1 MQIELKDI
9 KAGELVHEYS
19 CAIEEFPAISALA
32 DSGELKFYPPLV
44 FSLRLQRTG
53 KLVVVEGNLSAE
65 VEFQCGRCLQRY
77 KMALAE
83 PFSLTCAP
91 QPENCEVDEEV
102 IDEEIELAD
111 SDLGLVFYQNEIL
124 ELQEPL
130 LEQLLM
136 AIPISPLCK
145 DNCSGLCPECGV
157 NLNIGNCDCVKKVF
171 NNKFNI
177 LANLDF
183 KSPE

>member
-1 MQIELKDI
+1 VQIELKDI
-9 KAGELVHEYS
+9 KAGELVQEYS
-19 CAIEEFPAISALA
+19 CAIDEFPAISDLV
-32 DSGELKFYPPLV
+32 DSGELKFYPPLA

-65 VEFQCGRCLQRY
+65 VEFQCGRCLQKY
-77 KMALAE
+77 KTAVAE
-83 PFSLTCAP
+83 SFSFTFAP
-91 QPENCEVDEEV
+91 QPEKCEIEEEAIDEEV
-102 IDEEIELAD
+102 ELVD
-111 SDLGLVFYQNEIL
+111 SDLGLIFYQDELL

-145 DNCSGLCPECGV
+145 DSCSGLCPECGV
-157 NLNIGNCDCVKKVF
+157 NLNNGNCDCVKKVF